1 MNKASINR
9 ISNKNVLKSLFSF
22 LKYKQ
27 ILKLVRN
34 NKGLQKRIDINL
46 NNYKEISEF
55 PKYEYFNSVE
65 IAKKRK
71 KASTGLDWAYM
82 FLNMIISC
90 ITCIFFT
97 YLLIYSI
104 LLVTEGNFGES
115 NSKENFNISTA
126 NIIKKINAYIFILD
140 AVTLATPFLYLFFIY
155 VNYEFDY
162 GVKKFIK
169 YIIVIIIN
177 IVHLSFEGL
186 IIWKLAL
193 SYNIK
198 KGDITWFMRMDYTF
212 IFLNFFYMIYIGFL
226 SYAYFVDSGR
236 NIETITEIKLI
247 SFNGIKINE
256 YALPKNFMKWAKKE
270 RKKYV
275 LNNYTNYTYN
285 FTSSQYDL
293 INSIN
298 NFRQQENLLKLRVD
312 NKIPEFIVNWPVELM
327 LNSEQNFFKLSNKN
341 FLFKFYN
348 EKFEE
353 NFEKKDQSIIN
364 ILSKDNLNHI
374 NIISQGEY
382 EFVFIYDKFY
392 FNSYYNKYNEYYS
405 NDIFGNNVDE
415 DYQRFNFSD
424 YRDIIKRNYKKYNE

>member
-1 MNKASINR
+1 
-9 ISNKNVLKSLFSF
+9 
-22 LKYKQ
+22 
-27 ILKLVRN
+27 
-34 NKGLQKRIDINL
+34 
-46 NNYKEISEF
+46 
-55 PKYEYFNSVE
+55 
-65 IAKKRK
+65 
-71 KASTGLDWAYM
+71 
-82 FLNMIISC
+82 
-90 ITCIFFT
+90 
-97 YLLIYSI
+97 
-104 LLVTEGNFGES
+104 
-115 NSKENFNISTA
+115 
-126 NIIKKINAYIFILD
+126 
-140 AVTLATPFLYLFFIY
+140 
-155 VNYEFDY
+155 
-162 GVKKFIK
+162 
-169 YIIVIIIN
+169 
-177 IVHLSFEGL
+177 
-186 IIWKLAL
+186 
-193 SYNIK
+193 
-198 KGDITWFMRMDYTF
+198 
-212 IFLNFFYMIYIGFL
+212 
-226 SYAYFVDSGR
+226 
-236 NIETITEIKLI
+236 
-247 SFNGIKINE
+247 
-256 YALPKNFMKWAKKE
+256 MKWAKKE